1 MNILLAIVIL
11 GLLILVHEFGHFIL
25 AKANGVVVLE
35 FAIGFGPK
43 LLHFK
48 KNDTE
53 YCLKLI
59 PFGGYCLMLG
69 NELIEAAREDEDDEE
84 EKDSKYKN
92 LLKQYDESRTYNNKP
107 VWARIAI
114 ELAGPFFNFI
124 LAFVGAIV
132 VIGSVGVDP
141 CRIDVVQENSPASA
155 AGLQVGDEI
164 VSINKDKMSFAREYF
179 FYNSYHEGETMD
191 IVYKR
196 DGEEFKTTVT
206 PEYVTNSSYM
216 LGVVVTNNTLID
228 SIVENSAAA
237 EAGLKKGD
245 IVVSL
250 DGKKITNELTLTDI
264 LKETKAKTI
273 DVVINRDGVTQT
285 LQVTPKLVEN
295 SGYVTGM
302 SCYGNRIKVGP
313 AATIGNAFKEVGY
326 WIEVVVKSVG
336 MMFTG
341 KVGVND
347 LSGPVG
353 IVDAVSSVVEESRQD
368 GAWYVFLNVTNFI
381 VMLSA
386 NLGVMNLLPIPGL
399 DGGKLL
405 FLIIEILRGK
415 PIKKEHEGIVHLVG
429 MVLLMILAVY
439 VFVKDIVNLF

>member
-35 FAIGFGPK
+35 FSIGFGPK
-43 LLHFK
+43 LLHVK

-69 NELIEAAREDEDDEE
+69 SELIEAAKEDDEE
-84 EKDSKYKN
+84 EEQDNKYKN
-92 LLKQYDESRTYNNKP
+92 LLKEYDESRAYNNKS
-107 VWARIAI
+107 VWAKIAI

-124 LAFVGAIV
+124 LAFVGAVI

-141 CRIDVVQENSPASA
+141 CKIDVVQENSPASA

-164 VSINKDKMSFAREYF
+164 VSINKDNMSFAREYF
-179 FYNSYHEGETMD
+179 FYSSYHEGETMD

-196 DGEEFKTTVT
+196 EGQEFTTTVI
-206 PEYVTNSSYM
+206 PQYVTNSSYM

-228 SIVENSAAA
+228 SVGENSAAA
-237 EAGLKKGD
+237 QAGLKKGD
-245 IVVSL
+245 IIVSL
-250 DGKKITNELTLTDI
+250 DGRKITNELTLTDI
-264 LKETKAKTI
+264 LKETKSKTI
-273 DVVINRDGVTQT
+273 DVVITRDGTTQT

-295 SGYVTGM
+295 SGYTTGM
-302 SCYGNRIKVGP
+302 TCYGNRIKVGP

-353 IVDAVSSVVEESRQD
+353 IVDAVNTVVEESRQD
-368 GAWYVFLNVTNFI
+368 GAWYVFLNVTNFV

-405 FLIIEILRGK
+405 FLFIEVLRGK
-415 PIKKEHEGIVHLVG
+415 PIKKEHEGVVHLVG

>member
-1 MNILLAIVIL
+1 MNIILAIIIL
-11 GLLILVHEFGHFIL
+11 GLLILVHEFGHFIV

-35 FAIGFGPK
+35 FSIGFGPK
-43 LLHFK
+43 LLHVK

-69 NELIEAAREDEDDEE
+69 NELIEAAQEEDGEA
-84 EKDSKYKN
+84 EKDDKYKN
-92 LLKQYDESRTYNNKP
+92 LLKEYDESRTYNNKP

-141 CRIDVVQENSPASA
+141 CTIDIVNEDTPAFT
-155 AGLQVGDEI
+155 AGLQAGDEI
-164 VSINKDKMSFAREYF
+164 ISINNDKMSFAREYF
-179 FYNSYHEGETMD
+179 FYSNYHEGETMN

-196 DGEEFKTTVT
+196 NGEKRETTVI
-206 PEYVTNSSYM
+206 PEYVTSSSYM
-216 LGVVVTNNTLID
+216 LGVVLTDNTLI
-228 SIVENSAAA
+228 SSVSENSAAW

-245 IVVSL
+245 IIISL
-250 DGKKITNELTLTDI
+250 DGRTVSNELPLTDI
-264 LKETKAKTI
+264 LKETGGKTVDI
-273 DVVINRDGVTQT
+273 VINRDGKQQS
-285 LQVTPKLVEN
+285 LKVTPKLVEN
-295 SGYVTGM
+295 AGYVTGIG
-302 SCYGNRIKVGP
+302 CYGSRVKVGP

-326 WIEVVVKSVG
+326 WIEVVIKSVG

-353 IVDAVSSVVEESRQD
+353 IVDAVSTVVEESKPD
-368 GAWYVFLNVTNFI
+368 GSWYVFLNVTNFI

-405 FLIIEILRGK
+405 FLLIEVLRGK
-415 PIKKEHEGIVHLVG
+415 PIKKEHEGMVHLVG
-429 MVLLMILAVY
+429 MALLMILAVY